1 MVAVFLFFFSSPKGA
16 AVPEYIYTTKSYRH
30 YGFWNFMGD
39 IIMVGIT
46 GGLWLI
52 WIFVREMRRR

>member
-1 MVAVFLFFFSSPKGA
+1 MYVMVQRRS
-16 AVPEYIYTTKSYRH
+16 
-30 YGFWNFMGD
+30 YGFWKFIGD
-39 IIMVGIT
+39 CIMVGIT

>member
-1 MVAVFLFFFSSPKGA
+1 MAKKVYVHKTLGLVYVKK
-16 AVPEYIYTTKSYRH
+16 T

-39 IIMVGIT
+39 VLMTCCT

>member
-1 MVAVFLFFFSSPKGA
+1 MSTNNHFHFDKRS
-16 AVPEYIYTTKSYRH
+16 
-30 YGFWNFMGD
+30 YGFWNFVGD
-39 IIMVGIT
+39 VLLTAIT